1 MTANT
6 IKKKSVSISFLSYSK
21 YLLLLMKPR
30 VMSLVIF
37 TCAVGLLTAP
47 VTVSFLN
54 SIEKKQIKE
63 LDSLEKK
70 IIKSQKKIYQSD
82 IKKISTIRNKIF
94 FNGKLMERKINFSE
108 YYSYHGR
115 SFMDKLYRAIDQYS
129 SNIILV
135 EI

>member
-1 MTANT
+1 MDKKEVFEK
-6 IKKKSVSISFLSYSK
+6 IKEI
-21 YLLLLMKPR
+21 
-30 VMSLVIF
+30 IF
-37 TCAVGLLTAP
+37 SCPELTYYDL
-47 VTVSFLN
+47 TVEEKELN
-54 SIEKKQIKE
+54 SIEKKQIKD
-63 LDSLEKK
+63 LNTLEKK
-70 IIKSQKKIYQSD
+70 IIKSQKIIHQSE

>member
-1 MTANT
+1 MVT
-6 IKKKSVSISFLSYSK
+6 ICIFIFTHLNDIKYYLDFVDQIRKSVQKIDENL
-21 YLLLLMKPR
+21 
-30 VMSLVIF
+30 
-37 TCAVGLLTAP
+37 
-47 VTVSFLN
+47 VSFLN

-108 YYSYHGR
+108 YYSYQGK
-115 SFMDKLYRAIDQYS
+115 SFIDKLYKSIAQYNS
-129 SNIILV
+129 DIILV